1 MITRSADP
9 VQTNFHAS
17 LLHQLV
23 EDLQAPYGHERSL
36 RMTAGALLANRFLLT
51 LTKQNIPSDPDAA
64 VLALCRRL
72 AMPDDLLAATAE
84 HVGSAKFVHFGFE
97 EDEATSLYKVY
108 LEFPA
113 ETRTPGAPM
122 LLHRA
127 FKWDIA
133 NPARHVET
141 HYVLHPHLSVAQILG
156 RLADIYRANP
166 AARDIA
172 QGVVALAAARPGHE
186 MSYLEV
192 NEEANRRRSFDLNL
206 YDANLYVRDLELVL
220 SRMAEHFAIPPDSFE
235 ALYEQIKDLR
245 FGHLA
250 GGVHRQGQDFFNL
263 YYGVERRPGRARAAR
278 TGWSMQTTTGQSV
291 KRIQQTSDQDQYY
304 NYCWWPYLPV
314 APTEN
319 KWRPVSLLHH
329 SFEVAGLDEPAVKLV
344 ETIQEA
350 IGRFRTVWGAK
361 WLPPGPLGGARGRL
375 AWEYYFYDYQRRQRE
390 VSITRVLDAIRPIL
404 PCDVPVNEGL
414 AYFMFSLD
422 VSAELLAR
430 TQPLDVVHMY
440 IGNPGSRVSSGIAYA
455 VTKAATALENFY
467 FFFDAKRDLRE
478 AAEKIFCSAYVDTSK
493 IDIDRLLWPELRDCH
508 TICVANKQKNDTVYF
523 SGVNVDQL
531 LIFLKR
537 LTYPPEIIR
546 FVEENRGKLDHLLYD
561 VGFDYVARGAELEFV
576 KSGYYGV
583 F

>member
-1 MITRSADP
+1 MTSSVHDPMQSSA
-9 VQTNFHAS
+9 HAG

-23 EDLQAPYGHERSL
+23 EDLQAPYGYERSL
-36 RMTAGALLANRFLLT
+36 RMTAGALLANRYLLT
-51 LTKQNIPSDPDAA
+51 LTKQSIPSDPDAT

-72 AMPDDLLAATAE
+72 AMPDNLLATAAQ
-84 HVGSAKFVHFGFE
+84 HVGAAKFIHFGYE
-97 EDEATSLYKVY
+97 EDEATRLYKVY
-108 LEFPA
+108 LEFSPDPQTA
-113 ETRTPGAPM
+113 GAHV

-141 HYVLHPHLSVAQILG
+141 HYVLHPQLSVAQILG
-156 RLADIYRANP
+156 RLGEVYRGNT

-192 NEEANRRRSFDLNL
+192 NEEANRRRSFDLNV
-206 YDANLYVRDLELVL
+206 YDAGLFVRDLEPVL
-220 SRMAEHFAIPPDSFE
+220 SRMAEHFAIPRALFE
-235 ALYEQIKDLR
+235 PLYEQTKDLR

-263 YYGVERRPGRARAAR
+263 YYGVERRPARTRAVR
-278 TGWSMQTTTGQSV
+278 TGWNTGAAQRSHE
-291 KRIQQTSDQDQYY
+291 TSEQDQYF

-314 APTEN
+314 APTAN
-319 KWRPVSLLHH
+319 KWRPESLLQH
-329 SFEVAGLDEPAVKLV
+329 SFEVAGLDERAGKLV
-344 ETIQEA
+344 ETIQQE

-361 WLPPGPLGGARGRL
+361 WLPPGPLGGERGKL
-375 AWEYYFYDYQRRQRE
+375 AWEYYFYDYQRRQRD
-390 VSITRVLDAIRPIL
+390 VSATRVLDAIRPIL
-404 PCDVPVNEGL
+404 PCDVTVDEGL

-422 VSAELLAR
+422 VSAELLAGTR
-430 TQPLDVVHMY
+430 PLDVVHMY

-455 VTKAATALENFY
+455 VTKGGTALENFY

-478 AAEKIFCSAYVDTSK
+478 AAEKIFCSAYLDTAK

-531 LIFLKR
+531 LSFLKR
-537 LTYPPEIIR
+537 LAYPPEIIR
-546 FVEENRGKLDHLLYD
+546 FVGENRGKLDHLLYD
-561 VGFDYVARGAELEFV
+561 VGFDYVAHGAELEFV